1 MAAGTGVRSARAA
14 AAAAAAAVAVSESM
28 ESAAEGIV
36 GEYGVDV
43 DGV

>member
-14 AAAAAAAVAVSESM
+14 AAAAAVAASESM
-28 ESAAEGIV
+28 KSAAEGIV